1 MRSGRF
7 VGALRRILIWVAVVP
22 ALACGI
28 FSRSAQAESRL
39 TTDLTLNEMIQR
51 VLERNEGLQG
61 RILELAIARKKHQ
74 AEKGIFEPD
83 LVTSY
88 DHVENKPQIGLQE
101 KRLGTVGSLFDE
113 NNNIY

>member
-1 MRSGRF
+1 MRSGCF
-7 VGALRRILIWVAVVP
+7 AGALRRIRAWVTFAP
-22 ALACGI
+22 ALACWM
-28 FSRSAQAESRL
+28 FLLSARAESRL

-88 DHVENKPQIGLQE
+88 DHVENKRQIGLQE
-101 KRLGTVGSLFDE
+101 KTLGTV
-113 NNNIY
+113 